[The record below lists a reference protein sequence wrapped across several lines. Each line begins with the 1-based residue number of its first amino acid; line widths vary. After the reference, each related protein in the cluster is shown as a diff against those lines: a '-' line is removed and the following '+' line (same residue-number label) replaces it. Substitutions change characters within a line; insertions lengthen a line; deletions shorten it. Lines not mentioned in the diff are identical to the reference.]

1 MYLRFGTGT
10 GYKIPG
16 KYTKGTQV
24 IAVDK
29 TTSGWY
35 KVSCPD
41 GKHGYKSASY
51 LQYVKAASTP
61 QEAKHEVMEARQLRD
76 QPFRICRV
84 LPELDNVTV
93 YTYHIFYDLI
103 ENMICS
109 YKPSSSAAGAAFVY
123 MGASRLGAPKG
134 SCRSPLG
141 VSFSNLRKT
150 MDITIGEMG
159 CGYLGSSGRVDVC
172 FNEPLD
178 FIWENTW

>member
-1 MYLRFGTGT
+1 
-10 GYKIPG
+10 
-16 KYTKGTQV
+16 
-24 IAVDK
+24 
-29 TTSGWY
+29 
-35 KVSCPD
+35 
-41 GKHGYKSASY
+41 
-51 LQYVKAASTP
+51 
-61 QEAKHEVMEARQLRD
+61 MEARQLRD

-93 YTYHIFYDLI
+93 YTCHIFYDLI

-123 MGASRLGAPKG
+123 MRASRLGAPKG